1 MAPAP
6 GIPDWCSDG
15 ARRIPLARPG
25 RARRCDAALLETGR
39 HGTLRRR
46 VMVPRVMVHPG
57 RASPGM
63 VRRPEGADLRVQHPD
78 RLDTR
83 DDRRVT
89 FPPPPSAGPTRTS
102 GPPAQASELA
112 GPSSNALR
120 IRPALPKAAA
130 DLGRRSSFERDGPLA
145 SVLLRRRATRRLGG
159 AGGRRHRSGEGR
171 QRSCGN
177 HPRCSSLRRWNGHH
191 LNGWT
196 HSIRSIHRIALRMPL
211 ACPFLHG
218 KARPDA
224 PRRRDDQAGG
234 NQQASVE
241 FRRPEQSDTA

>member
-1 MAPAP
+1 MVRH
-6 GIPDWCSDG
+6 C
-15 ARRIPLARPG
+15 G
-25 RARRCDAALLETGR
+25 RGR
-39 HGTLRRR
+39 H
-46 VMVPRVMVHPG
+46 
-57 RASPGM
+57 GM

-145 SVLLRRRATRRLGG
+145 FVLLRRRATRRLGG

-177 HPRCSSLRRWNGHH
+177 HQRCSSLRRRCGRHPNDS
-191 LNGWT
+191 T
-196 HSIRSIHRIALRMPL
+196 HRYDLSPWCDSIHWCESIRSRPRIALRMPL